1 MRQVMSR
8 EDARRQA
15 VMHSVGVLE
24 AEGLVLYAEVMALRE
39 VAGEAPAG
47 NLEAAAMLEEAQA
60 IDRQRQVKVLAL
72 AHLQR
77 MVGDLS
83 PVAAGATPQNAP
95 GGPQKPA
102 DRPEA
107 AQPADPSQ
115 NALRAFLSALRAAL
129 VRAPDQRD
137 AHDRPLTLLVNALG
151 QAQDDAARAELLIS
165 AGIPTLAQILAPAVV
180 RGYATILGQL
190 MPGWDE
196 VRAALTDVAAACKA
210 DVEAPTAAALQALM
224 AGSGVLAPAET
235 ISSGSARAALG
246 VLQGLAYPAG
256 RPQQLAQATLRV
268 IAIRTALA
276 DAIAELGAA

>member
-1 MRQVMSR
+1 MRPVMSR
-8 EDARRQA
+8 EEARRG
-15 VMHSVGVLE
+15 VIMHHVGVME
-24 AEGLVLYAEVMALRE
+24 AEGLVLHAEVLALRE
-39 VAGEAPAG
+39 IAGEAPAG
-47 NLEAAAMLEEAQA
+47 NAEAAAMLSEAEA

-77 MVGDLS
+77 MVADL
-83 PVAAGATPQNAP
+83 PGATPQNAP

-102 DRPEA
+102 DKPEA
-107 AQPADPSQ
+107 AQPTDPSQ
-115 NALRAFLSALRAAL
+115 NALRAFLSTLRAAL
-129 VRAPDQRD
+129 VRVPDQRD
-137 AHDRPLTLLVNALG
+137 AHERPLGLLVNALG
-151 QAQDDAARAELLIS
+151 QAQDDTTRAELLIS
-165 AGIPTLAQILAPAVV
+165 AGIPTLAQLVTPPVV

-196 VRAALTDVAAACKA
+196 VRAALSDVIAACKA

-224 AGSGVLAPAET
+224 ISGGPLAPGEQVT
-235 ISSGSARAALG
+235 STSARAAVG